1 MKYQDLLELYQLP
14 LFDLIARAHDVHV
27 AHWPENEIQ
36 ICTLMSI
43 KTGGCSENCSY
54 CAQSAHY
61 STGVQRESLVPKQM
75 VLERAMQARA
85 NGSTRFCMGAAWKG
99 ITSESPL
106 FADLLDIIEA
116 VSGLG
121 MEVCMTLGKMGLEDA
136 KKLKKAGLTAYN
148 HNIDTSPEHY
158 PNIVTTHT
166 FDDRLDTI
174 RNIQDA
180 GIAVCCGGILGL
192 GEEQQDRLR
201 MLEIISGFNPSPESM
216 PINALIPIE
225 GTPMAKSQ
233 PAPVDSF
240 EIIRMVALARIAMP
254 DTKIRLSAGR
264 ESMSKEAQAMAFYAG
279 ANSMFYGDKLLTAK
293 NAACERDIALI
304 ESLGLKPQKPD
315 PSLMAPL
322 ADPGK
327 PLYPDNEPHGCVETG
342 PCEHVTV
349 IG

>member
-1 MKYQDLLELYQLP
+1 MKYGELADLYHLP
-14 LFDLIARAHDVHV
+14 LFDLITKAHQIHV
-27 AHWPENEIQ
+27 ENWPENEVQ

-61 STGVQRESLVPKQM
+61 STGVQRENLVPREI
-75 VLERAMQARA
+75 VLERAMQAKA

-99 ITSESPL
+99 ITSDSPL
-106 FADLLDIIEA
+106 FQDVLDIIEA

-166 FDDRLDTI
+166 FDDRLETI

-180 GIAVCCGGILGL
+180 GISVCCGGILGL
-192 GEEQQDRLR
+192 GEKEADRLR
-201 MLEIISGFNPSPESM
+201 MLEIISEFNPAPESM

-233 PAPVDSF
+233 PDRVDSF
-240 EIIRMVALARIAMP
+240 EVIRMVALARIAMP
-254 DTKIRLSAGR
+254 KTKVRLSAGR
-264 ESMSKEAQAMAFYAG
+264 ESMSREAQAMAFYAG
-279 ANSMFYGDKLLTAK
+279 ANSMFYGDKLLTAT
-293 NAACERDIALI
+293 NSTCAHDIELI
-304 ESLGLKPQKPD
+304 TSLGLKCQKPD

-322 ADPGK
+322 ADPDK
-327 PLYPDNEPHGCVETG
+327 ALYPDNEPHGCVDTG

-349 IG
+349 LH